1 MNHACTVYRLCQR
14 VSSSGFSTALTSLP
28 LSFLSVD
35 ATPRVL
41 SAPQPSRSPLHAPAK
56 DFEAERL
63 KE

>member
-28 LSFLSVD
+28 LSFLSVN

-41 SAPQPSRSPLHAPAK
+41 PAPQPSRSLHAPAK
-56 DFEAERL
+56 DFQAERL